1 MSDGL
6 LSEIKAQRRKN
17 TRLLFVTLLISLP
30 LFLILVGKPVE
41 IQVYPVEARA
51 EANIEFITG
60 FGIPLQTQY
69 LVFSDATEF
78 MISSPGFT
86 AEKALYE
93 KSAETSVIEVSL
105 KPLPGLVIVEVDG
118 SANFEIHVPSLGLR
132 SKTRSFQFEAPAGA
146 LAIEIDGPNIQK
158 LVKNIEVL
166 GRGLEQIVAV
176 ELKEVRGSIA
186 LTVVPSHATVSLD
199 SVQVNGEDGRYQ
211 FKAAVGGHTINIAAD
226 GYVSNV
232 LEVYADESS
241 EVRLD
246 TITLKPKS
254 VQVTL
259 ASRPAKATV
268 LIDGKYLGETPL
280 SLSLMPLRDYRYQVR
295 KSGFEPVLGNLEVEL
310 GKDIARDIVLAKER
324 YTVNVEV
331 FPASKVILNGVEKGV
346 SSIDLMVSAGDII
359 SAEKA
364 GYATEEFLI
373 PAVKLEDRNIRF
385 RLIEADRK
393 LFVESPDI
401 EEVEGVTLLKLE
413 GRTFG
418 VPDNLRLLMQSY
430 VPDLYVSDTVITAE
444 AYARFSGGDVDGDVG
459 QLPQNK
465 INWQDAAL
473 YCNWLSEKLA
483 LRPFYIFGEVRGVN
497 TISFDQ
503 NSNGF
508 RMPTLGEWVVLMS
521 AGSPEKIQMYP
532 WGEKYLDIP
541 RGIGNLAGR
550 ELGQYSSATMQH
562 YVDNY
567 AGLSP
572 VKSFRPNALNLYDL
586 VGNVREWLHDAAVE
600 NTEYFGAAYGIQHR
614 TLGSS
619 YLSASPEALESIAVG
634 SAIYGADDLGFR
646 VVRTIR

>member
-146 LAIEIDGPNIQK
+146 LAVEIDGPNIQK

-465 INWQDAAL
+465 INWQMRRYTAIGLARGWRYAHFTYL
-473 YCNWLSEKLA
+473 EK
-483 LRPFYIFGEVRGVN
+483 FGVL
-497 TISFDQ
+497 
-503 NSNGF
+503 
-508 RMPTLGEWVVLMS
+508 TLFPS
-521 AGSPEKIQMYP
+521 IKIQMGSGCQR
-532 WGEKYLDIP
+532 WV
-541 RGIGNLAGR
+541 
-550 ELGQYSSATMQH
+550 S
-562 YVDNY
+562 
-567 AGLSP
+567 GLC
-572 VKSFRPNALNLYDL
+572 
-586 VGNVREWLHDAAVE
+586 
-600 NTEYFGAAYGIQHR
+600 
-614 TLGSS
+614 
-619 YLSASPEALESIAVG
+619 
-634 SAIYGADDLGFR
+634 
-646 VVRTIR
+646 